1 MRDGGFGVCGCACW
15 RERSRGGGGG
25 GGGGGTIVNG
35 SEMPEKSQ
43 YLNIITADFA
53 FF

>member
-1 MRDGGFGVCGCACW
+1 MCAGVRVG
-15 RERSRGGGGG
+15 ERGVGVGGGG